1 VDGTD
6 DSILLPSA
14 YDVLW
19 SISLLVPVAL
29 VALGAVLLVLLVRVA
44 LAGRRA
50 LVATAALDEARI
62 ELVRERTATLR
73 AGLPDV
79 MGPDPEDPAA

>member
-50 LVATAALDEARI
+50 LVATAVLDEARI

>member
-44 LAGRRA
+44 LAARRT
-50 LVATAALDEARI
+50 LTATAALDDARI
-62 ELVRERTATLR
+62 ELVRERTARLR
-73 AGLPDV
+73 AGLPDAA
-79 MGPDPEDPAA
+79 GADPEDPAA

>member
-29 VALGAVLLVLLVRVA
+29 VALGAVLLILLVRVA

-50 LVATAALDEARI
+50 LFATAALDEARI
-62 ELVRERTATLR
+62 ELVRERTARLR